1 MLTCLGD
8 LFSTNWIEDADSSN
22 MATKTLYDNF
32 IIDQQECIT
41 QTVTQWGDVSM
52 QSEVIGNFM
61 SGNVDD
67 QKSKKW
73 WQNLKTSIKSKV
85 FSDKKKTSAQ
95 SAGVASRDVKL
106 HMLYSAVMANP
117 SVHNQMALKAE
128 IDHRL
133 YVDDLFASIFPEHME
148 AVKTKTT
155 PLPTNFDCYR
165 EMAHAFTDACG
176 TMDGYSLK
184 YMAAFVAECES
195 AKSSDAGVK
204 AIRSA
209 CL

>member
-8 LFSTNWIEDADSSN
+8 LFSTNWIEDAESSN

-117 SVHNQMALKAE
+117 SVHNQMALKSE

-133 YVDDLFASIFPEHME
+133 YVDDLFASIH
-148 AVKTKTT
+148 
-155 PLPTNFDCYR
+155 YR
-165 EMAHAFTDACG
+165 QA
-176 TMDGYSLK
+176 
-184 YMAAFVAECES
+184 
-195 AKSSDAGVK
+195 
-204 AIRSA
+204 
-209 CL
+209 